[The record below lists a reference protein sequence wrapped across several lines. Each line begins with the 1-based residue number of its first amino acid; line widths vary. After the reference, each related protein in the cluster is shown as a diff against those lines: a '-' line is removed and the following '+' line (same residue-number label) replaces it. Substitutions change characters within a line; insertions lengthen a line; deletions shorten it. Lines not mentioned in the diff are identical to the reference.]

1 MYINNPSSLAGFNPN
16 TTFDELKGTVVTKGQ
31 LFAVMQQLDTKFTNL
46 LQGKNKAGVNGFT
59 NLRGYAWLGLDGKI
73 DPKLMPPLAT
83 METTVIDRHELSN
96 GNLAD
101 INVNVIY
108 ELLNTWAKSAS
119 TAEYAALHGKKLFFQ
134 KGDLI
139 VVSIDEE
146 DDYTIGEYDFVACGT
161 YIVTDVP
168 NENDIES
175 KYQFIKISSISQ
187 RESTY
192 SFLVDKISQLT
203 ETVNELKAQV
213 AALTGS
219 NDNSNLDDLD
229 PLPGGEEEPDNNDP
243 EPGNEDPDMEDPNP
257 ITDDPDPEP
266 EPTVDPDIPDEP

>member
-1 MYINNPSSLAGFNPN
+1 MYLNNPTSLAGFNPN

-96 GNLAD
+96 GQEIAD
-101 INVNVIY
+101 INIGVVY
-108 ELLNTWAKSAS
+108 ALLNAWAKRAG
-119 TAEYAALHGKKLFFQ
+119 TDEYAAIHGKKLFFQ

-139 VVSIDEE
+139 VVSINEE

-161 YIVTDVP
+161 YIITDVP

-175 KYQFIKISSISQ
+175 TYQFIKISSISQ
-187 RESTY
+187 NESAY
-192 SFLVDKISQLT
+192 SFLADKISQLT
-203 ETVNELKAQV
+203 NTVNELKAQV

-219 NDNSNLDDLD
+219 NDNTNLDDLD
-229 PLPGGEEEPDNNDP
+229 PLPGGEEEP
-243 EPGNEDPDMEDPNP
+243 EP
-257 ITDDPDPEP
+257 
-266 EPTVDPDIPDEP
+266 